1 VARHITG
8 TSGKTSGKTRSTYH
22 HGDLTNALT
31 DAAMQ
36 LARAGGPQAVVL
48 REAARQVGVSATAAY
63 RHFAG
68 HEDLIHAVK
77 ERSQV
82 SLAEAMRGEVA
93 SLTPTGDP
101 GADAVAQLHAI
112 GLGYI
117 RFALAE
123 PGLFRTAFCRTEH
136 RDLETPPRDLTDFA
150 SFAMLGDILDD
161 LVAAGRMP
169 ARRRAA
175 APFTAWSAVHG
186 LATLILDG
194 PLAVLPERARDDVI
208 TGTVDLVVEGL
219 TTN

>member
-1 VARHITG
+1 MATHMTG
-8 TSGKTSGKTRSTYH
+8 RKTTRSTYH

-31 DAAMQ
+31 EAAMH

-68 HEDLIHAVK
+68 YEDLMLAVK
-77 ERSQV
+77 ERSQAA
-82 SLAEAMRGEVA
+82 LADAMGAAVA
-93 SLTPTGDP
+93 DLTHTGDP

-112 GLGYI
+112 GLAYV
-117 RFALAE
+117 RFALAQ
-123 PGLFRTAFCRTEH
+123 PGLFRTAFCRIEHAGTPH
-136 RDLETPPRDLTDFA
+136 RDLNDFA
-150 SFAMLGDILDD
+150 SFHLLGTILDD

-186 LATLILDG
+186 LATLLLDG
-194 PLAVLPERARDDVI
+194 PLAALPDPARQEVI
-208 TGTVDLVVEGL
+208 TGTVDLIVEGL
-219 TTN
+219 TAG